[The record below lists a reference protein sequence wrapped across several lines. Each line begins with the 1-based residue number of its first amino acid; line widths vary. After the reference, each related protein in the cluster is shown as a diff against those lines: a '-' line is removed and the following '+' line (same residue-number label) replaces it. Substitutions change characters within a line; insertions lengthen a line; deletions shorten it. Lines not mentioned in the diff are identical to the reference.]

1 MPPPIGD
8 ETALQPIPA
17 GLGRTPMVP
26 FLIATFIGATI
37 WNTFLLGCGMKLR
50 GHWPVVQKYSHIAD
64 YVIVAAILAAGIWFV
79 WKRRARKMG
88 DPR

>member
-1 MPPPIGD
+1 
-8 ETALQPIPA
+8 
-17 GLGRTPMVP
+17 
-26 FLIATFIGATI
+26 
-37 WNTFLLGCGMKLR
+37 MKLR